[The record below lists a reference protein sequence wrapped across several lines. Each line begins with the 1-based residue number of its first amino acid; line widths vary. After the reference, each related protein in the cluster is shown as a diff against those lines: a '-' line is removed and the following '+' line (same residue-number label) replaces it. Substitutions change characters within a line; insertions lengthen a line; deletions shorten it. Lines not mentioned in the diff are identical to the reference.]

1 MPRSTETQRLRVYL
15 IIFVAVLMIGTLGF
29 MAVEQLSFLDS
40 LYFTIVTMGTVGYGD
55 IAPRTD
61 AGKILDIFLVVAG
74 VGTFIGVVAN
84 ATELFIQRRDQKVR
98 QQKLNMIIG
107 LFFSEAG
114 TELLRLCTGADRGL
128 DEFGEELAVRSDW
141 AEADFERARKL
152 LQGHNFTVA
161 LDRLDLPGLHDFLGG
176 QGPLV
181 VRLLESPYMLEHEL
195 FTDLLIAT
203 LHLKE
208 ELQLRPGFAQ
218 LPDKDLQHLVGDTNR
233 VYGLLARQWLEYM
246 AEVKV
251 HYPFLFSLAL
261 RTNPFNPDAS
271 VVVRG

>member
-1 MPRSTETQRLRVYL
+1 LRTTETQRLRVYL
-15 IIFVAVLMIGTLGF
+15 IIFVAVLLTGTFGF
-29 MAVEQLSFLDS
+29 MALEGLKFLDS

-84 ATELFIQRRDQKVR
+84 ATELFILRRDQKVR

-128 DEFGEELAVRSDW
+128 DGFGAELAVRSDW

-161 LDRLDLPGLHDFLGG
+161 LDRLDLPALHNYLSR
-176 QGPLV
+176 QGNLI

-208 ELQLRPGFAQ
+208 ELELRPGFAG
-218 LPDKDLQHLVGDTNR
+218 LPENDLQHLAGDTTR

-261 RTNPFNPDAS
+261 RTNPFNPEAS